1 MTSYQA
7 NINNLRAQRDKNTS
21 SDPLHWLNLAGLFWL
36 EEGENSFGNDKSS
49 KISLPA
55 FPLAHCGAFY
65 FKGGLITLQS
75 AKEVNITINGRIPEA
90 RPLRTDRDKETD
102 LINIGSLTMKI
113 IIRGGVPLVRIWD
126 SESPAGRNFTGFH
139 YYPVK
144 PEYRVIAKY
153 IRYDPPKPIKIME
166 VIGTEIDSMFLGQAQ
181 FALNGVH
188 YTLEA
193 EQSGDEL
200 LFNFTDGTNKDTTYG
215 GGRKFYLPIPKGDEI
230 ILDFNLT
237 ENWPCAYTAFATC
250 PIPPKENYL
259 PIKIEAGEMKY
270 SECKEIGQ

>member
-1 MTSYQA
+1 
-7 NINNLRAQRDKNTS
+7 
-21 SDPLHWLNLAGLFWL
+21 
-36 EEGENSFGNDKSS
+36 
-49 KISLPA
+49 
-55 FPLAHCGAFY
+55 
-65 FKGGLITLQS
+65 
-75 AKEVNITINGRIPEA
+75 
-90 RPLRTDRDKETD
+90 
-102 LINIGSLTMKI
+102 
-113 IIRGGVPLVRIWD
+113 
-126 SESPAGRNFTGFH
+126 
-139 YYPVK
+139 
-144 PEYRVIAKY
+144 
-153 IRYDPPKPIKIME
+153 ME

-250 PIPPKENYL
+250 PIPPKENHL

-270 SECKEIGQ
+270 SECKEKG

>member
-1 MTSYQA
+1 MTSYET
-7 NINNLRAQRDKNTS
+7 NIKTLRAQRDKNTS

-36 EEGENSFGNDKSS
+36 EEGENSFGSDESS
-49 KISLPA
+49 KITLPA
-55 FPLAHCGAFY
+55 FPQAHCGTFHL
-65 FKGGLITLQS
+65 KDGLVTLQP
-75 AKEVNITINGRIPEA
+75 AKDVNISVNGGDPES
-90 RPLRTDRDKETD
+90 RPLLTDRDKKPD
-102 LINIGSLTMKI
+102 LVHIGSLTMKI
-113 IIRGGVPLVRIWD
+113 IIRAGVPLVRIWD
-126 SESPAGRNFTGFH
+126 RESPAGRNFTGFH

-181 FALNGVH
+181 FALNGVKC
-188 YTLEA
+188 TLEA

-215 GGRKFYLPIPKGDEI
+215 GGRKFYLPNPKGDEI

-237 ENWPCAYTAFATC
+237 ENWPCAYTSFATC
-250 PIPPKENYL
+250 PIPPKENRL

-270 SECKEIGQ
+270 YE